1 MKIII
6 PLQFN
11 RLLVSICQYST
22 TALVLA
28 IDGVVH
34 AKLWNMAQKY
44 FHTQGQEHLI
54 WTQKH
59 ICRKTRAVSP

>member
-54 WTQKH
+54 
-59 ICRKTRAVSP
+59 